1 MQKVV
6 EAVLEEEVEE
16 DGGDV
21 GLRHRL
27 VHRGVV
33 RRQQRRDQP
42 SVKHRI
48 IDNVSQ
54 ECPYLHL
61 ASASL
66 VLPRGGSRRPQVVI
80 TAAREGG
87 LVNKA

>member
-21 GLRHRL
+21 GLSHRL
-27 VHRGVV
+27 VHRRVV
-33 RRQQRRDQP
+33 RCQQRRDQP
-42 SVKHRI
+42 SVRQSVKHFFLKMI
-48 IDNVSQ
+48 GS
-54 ECPYLHL
+54 HL
-61 ASASL
+61 ARASL

-80 TAAREGG
+80 TAGREGG